1 VINSRLITDQQI
13 IANEFCR
20 DLESTFQTDITK
32 YDPFDEV
39 KFFKHVKTEEIFEMI
54 DHAEFNYNLKNTNK
68 KSSPG
73 HDGITIPMIINSPR
87 NVKDSIINL
96 FNFSLSNSMIPD
108 KWKTAKIIMIP
119 KPGKDKTDVK
129 SFRPISLL
137 SNMSKLLEKIINTRL
152 TSILESNKL
161 ISIHQS
167 GFRKN
172 RSTKDHIL
180 RLIQDIKSNFN
191 QNKLTGAVLFDVSK
205 AFDQTWHTGILYKMT
220 KLNIPAYLISWVEN
234 FLDDRK
240 FFIQLACHV
249 SMYATIKSGV
259 PQGSTISPTLFGIY
273 ISDID
278 RLELSETVNIALY
291 ADDICIWYSSKHKK
305 DITTALQKA
314 IDYIVNYFK
323 RWCLKI
329 NISKTAYTVFTT
341 AGCRKSYNR
350 LYSLNLF
357 IENEPLLLD
366 PFPKLL
372 GINFDPKLSFH
383 KHFKQI
389 QQRAMSKISILRIL
403 KSKIGYHNNKFLINV
418 YKTLVRSIFD
428 YSDIIIATANPTSA
442 QIVQKVQN
450 IFLRICCNAPLLT
463 STTALHEQAR
473 VETIQTRSLSLS
485 KKYLRKAYASNDL
498 IKKLYDN
505 YLLDKDRLEGSNIL
519 GRSPTKTPL
528 SLIIT

>member
-161 ISIHQS
+161 ISIYQS

-172 RSTKDHIL
+172 RSTKI
-180 RLIQDIKSNFN
+180 
-191 QNKLTGAVLFDVSK
+191 
-205 AFDQTWHTGILYKMT
+205 
-220 KLNIPAYLISWVEN
+220 
-234 FLDDRK
+234 
-240 FFIQLACHV
+240 
-249 SMYATIKSGV
+249 
-259 PQGSTISPTLFGIY
+259 IY
-273 ISDID
+273 
-278 RLELSETVNIALY
+278 
-291 ADDICIWYSSKHKK
+291 
-305 DITTALQKA
+305 
-314 IDYIVNYFK
+314 
-323 RWCLKI
+323 
-329 NISKTAYTVFTT
+329 
-341 AGCRKSYNR
+341 
-350 LYSLNLF
+350 
-357 IENEPLLLD
+357 
-366 PFPKLL
+366 
-372 GINFDPKLSFH
+372 
-383 KHFKQI
+383 
-389 QQRAMSKISILRIL
+389 
-403 KSKIGYHNNKFLINV
+403 
-418 YKTLVRSIFD
+418 
-428 YSDIIIATANPTSA
+428 
-442 QIVQKVQN
+442 
-450 IFLRICCNAPLLT
+450 
-463 STTALHEQAR
+463 
-473 VETIQTRSLSLS
+473 
-485 KKYLRKAYASNDL
+485 
-498 IKKLYDN
+498 
-505 YLLDKDRLEGSNIL
+505 
-519 GRSPTKTPL
+519 
-528 SLIIT
+528 